1 MVTRMITVERLVLV
15 EEVSFGY
22 QATVDVAVLKI
33 YL

>member
-1 MVTRMITVERLVLV
+1 MITVECLILV
-15 EEVSFGY
+15 EEVAFGY